1 MNLRRFK
8 KLLAACRLF
17 LLAPQRTFPQK
28 LDFFHFSTSL
38 IYLCAPFFAK
48 LLMFWGFLFA
58 VFTKDYPARSA
69 VQVAKL
75 PLNAKVEIEVVAAV
89 GTVKTICCKH

>member
-1 MNLRRFK
+1 MNLRPFK
-8 KLLAACRLF
+8 KLLAPCRLF
-17 LLAPQRTFPQK
+17 FTGPSTHFPSK
-28 LDFFHFSTSL
+28 IRLFPLFKFINLSLRFFTL
-38 IYLCAPFFAK
+38 